1 MNHQQIREKL
11 TAFHDPELPSEERL
25 EIAKHLESCEDC
37 RGVLNR
43 CEHAA
48 KMFSRAT
55 LPKPSEKFVTGV
67 MDRLER
73 LEELTPAVVERPTPF
88 LRWLFPAIGY
98 GFALLLM
105 LIAISNREPLIDTET
120 VLLADTPQKTQ
131 WTFSKEM
138 PEIDTLLNLKED
150 V

>member
-1 MNHQQIREKL
+1 
-11 TAFHDPELPSEERL
+11 
-25 EIAKHLESCEDC
+25 
-37 RGVLNR
+37 
-43 CEHAA
+43 
-48 KMFSRAT
+48 
-55 LPKPSEKFVTGV
+55 
-67 MDRLER
+67 
-73 LEELTPAVVERPTPF
+73 
-88 LRWLFPAIGY
+88 
-98 GFALLLM
+98 M